1 MHRSI
6 IRSLAITILILVLG
20 TGLGLGLDLSKGV
33 LGASTAKG
41 KGSLIGFLGKGLV
54 ETCWTVLNWDLA
66 LTGRWGSVS

>member
-1 MHRSI
+1 M
-6 IRSLAITILILVLG
+6 
-20 TGLGLGLDLSKGV
+20 GLGLDLSKGV